1 MKTETN
7 LPEDLESALKVKN
20 METTTFD
27 KVLLKTVFCCM
38 ASDGEIDKREI
49 ELIKSLCRSEDVFNN
64 FDFVAEIN
72 SLVMEFNSNSRDFIS
87 KFFKEL
93 GISALSESEEL
104 MLINFAIETIKA
116 DQEIKY
122 SEVKFFKAIR
132 HYLKLSNDRILS
144 EFPDIES
151 FLKEDIDTD
160 SSIEKLLHHF
170 EEVAEFPQ
178 FEKIKEAN

>member
-1 MKTETN
+1 MATMIHQEG
-7 LPEDLESALKVKN
+7 LGLDLKVKN

-27 KVLLKTVFCCM
+27 KVLLKTAFCCM

-49 ELIKSLCRSEDVFNN
+49 ELIKSLCRAEDVFKN
-64 FDFVAEIN
+64 FDFLGEIN
-72 SLVMEFNSNSRDFIS
+72 SLVSKINNDSREFISNYFKEFNSVN
-87 KFFKEL
+87 
-93 GISALSESEEL
+93 LSENEEL

-116 DQEIKY
+116 DEEIKY

-132 HYLKLSNDRILS
+132 HHLKLTNDRILS

-160 SSIEKLLHHF
+160 SSIEKLLSHF
-170 EEVAEFPQ
+170 QEDINFPQ
-178 FEKIKEAN
+178 FEQIKEAE